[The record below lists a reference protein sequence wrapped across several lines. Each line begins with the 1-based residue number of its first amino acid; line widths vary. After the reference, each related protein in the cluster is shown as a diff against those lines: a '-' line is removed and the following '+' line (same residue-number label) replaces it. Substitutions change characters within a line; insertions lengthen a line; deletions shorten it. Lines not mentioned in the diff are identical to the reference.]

1 MRSLHLLGFLVLLAI
16 LSSSMA
22 HHHCEGDCVTDEDC
36 GAGLT
41 CLQVGQEQKCCKMC
55 HEVCTGGAT
64 CQFNSGKW
72 GCACLGDGLKNS
84 NGQCVDPTIPD
95 ETKRLRRSPPV
106 IQCPMTCCRKC
117 HEGPNGR
124 CPKKGSAIYFGCD
137 ITGEFCAYEI
147 DEIDC

>member
-1 MRSLHLLGFLVLLAI
+1 MGISAKHTNRNIRSKSTMRSLHLLGFLVLLAA

-22 HHHCEGDCVTDEDC
+22 HHKPNHTVTVAPTCEGDCVTDEDC
-36 GAGLT
+36 GGGLT
-41 CLQVGQEQKCCKMC
+41 CLQVGRDVKCCK
-55 HEVCTGGAT
+55 
-64 CQFNSGKW
+64 K
-72 GCACLGDGLKNS
+72 
-84 NGQCVDPTIPD
+84 
-95 ETKRLRRSPPV
+95 KRLRRSPPV
-106 IQCPMTCCRKC
+106 IQCPMSCCRKC

>member
-72 GCACLGDGLKNS
+72 GCACPGGKVRNS
-84 NGQCVDPTIPD
+84 NGQCVDSTIPD
-95 ETKRLRRSPPV
+95 ETKRFRRNPPTV
-106 IQCPMTCCRKC
+106 QCPKGCCRKC
-117 HEGPNGR
+117 QG
-124 CPKKGSAIYFGCD
+124 GC
-137 ITGEFCAYEI
+137 IMGLLYHGCNREEFCALEI
-147 DEIDC
+147 DSASDCISG